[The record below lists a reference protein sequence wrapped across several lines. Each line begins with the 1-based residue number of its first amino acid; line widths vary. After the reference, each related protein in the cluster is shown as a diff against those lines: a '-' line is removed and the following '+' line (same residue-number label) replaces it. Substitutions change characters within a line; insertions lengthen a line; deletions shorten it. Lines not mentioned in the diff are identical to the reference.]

1 MRVPVV
7 LCLAVICLIVAA
19 TPAIASTAP
28 QSEKDVRS
36 VVEHQ
41 MEAWN
46 RHDLEG
52 FMAGYWNSPEL
63 TFFSGGTVTKG
74 WQPTLER
81 YQKTY
86 QSGGHEMGKL
96 EFADLQIVSLG
107 PNSAFVRG
115 RWHLTMSD
123 GKEPHGLFT
132 LVFRKFPEGW
142 RIIHD
147 HTSAAP

>member
-1 MRVPVV
+1 MRVPMV
-7 LCLAVICLIVAA
+7 LFLAGILLAAAAGPAAAA
-19 TPAIASTAP
+19 TASQT
-28 QSEKDVRS
+28 EKEIRGVVRQ
-36 VVEHQ
+36 Q

-46 RHDLEG
+46 RHDLQG

-63 TFFSGGTVTKG
+63 TFFSGGTETKG

-86 QSGGHEMGKL
+86 QAGGHEMGKL
-96 EFADLQIVSLG
+96 EFADLQVVPLG
-107 PNSAFVRG
+107 PDSAFVRG
-115 RWHLTMSD
+115 RWHLTMPD

-132 LVFRKFPEGW
+132 LVFQKFPQGW

-147 HTSAAP
+147 HTSAAQ